1 MLAFLGIIDAA
12 YFWQTGL
19 FARHRGGLGNATL
32 VVGILALAAVLLVLF
47 A

>member
-1 MLAFLGIIDAA
+1 MLAFLGIVDAA

-19 FARHRGGLGNATL
+19 FARARGGVANAA
-32 VVGILALAAVLLVLF
+32 VVIAVLALSVVLILTL